1 MTARP
6 DATPSETDRDL
17 VDRNV
22 DRLLVEVV
30 GLDSERVAA
39 FEENSELFG
48 TLPEFD
54 SMAVAQFLT
63 ALEERLGVLIEDDD
77 VEAEDFLTY
86 GRLIAF
92 AERLALG

>member
-1 MTARP
+1 MTAQG
-6 DATPSETDRDL
+6 DATPSPSERDA
-17 VDRNV
+17 VDAVV
-22 DRLLVEVV
+22 DALLAEVV
-30 GLDSERVAA
+30 GIDADRVTA

-48 TLPEFD
+48 ALPEFD
-54 SMAVAQFLT
+54 SMAVANFLT
-63 ALEERLGVLIEDDD
+63 GLEERLGVFVEDDD

>member
-1 MTARP
+1 MTATG
-6 DATPSETDRDL
+6 DATPSPTERDR
-17 VDRNV
+17 VDMVV
-22 DRLLVEVV
+22 DALLVEIV
-30 GLDSERVAA
+30 GLDAA
-39 FEENSELFG
+39 TLQSLEENSELFG
-48 TLPEFD
+48 AMPEFD

-63 ALEERLGVLIEDDD
+63 ALEERLGVLVEDDD